1 MKQSK
6 LRKRRVWRYAVL
18 YFLLLVVF
26 LALVVGPIVA
36 ATNITSGTSSIFS
49 NPKNTLYLLQPVGLN
64 NNDTQGTNQTGTGAP
79 GRGASQTAA
88 ASGTAGVTGKVRL
101 F

>member
-18 YFLLLVVF
+18 YFTLFVVA
-26 LALVVGPIVA
+26 LALLIGPIVA
-36 ATNITSGTSSIFS
+36 GKQILDGAKSFTDD
-49 NPKNTLYLLQPVGLN
+49 PKKLYDLFQPIGLN
-64 NNDTQGTNQTGTGAP
+64 HNDTQNRNETGTGGP
-79 GRGASQTAA
+79 GGGAA
-88 ASGTAGVTGKVRL
+88 ASTSSGAASTNKIKL

>member
-18 YFLLLVVF
+18 YFVLLILF
-26 LALVVGPIVA
+26 LALLIGPIVA
-36 ATNITSGTSSIFS
+36 GSRLLSPSLTDK
-49 NPKNTLYLLQPVGLN
+49 NPLYLFQPVGLN
-64 NNDTQGTNQTGTGAP
+64 NNDTQNYNQTGTGAP
-79 GRGASQTAA
+79 GYGASTTSVASATA
-88 ASGTAGVTGKVRL
+88 KIKL

>member
-18 YFLLLVVF
+18 YFVMLVVF

-36 ATNITSGTSSIFS
+36 SPQITSSTKSL
-49 NPKNTLYLLQPVGLN
+49 NLPMQLLQPVGLK
-64 NNDTQGTNQTGTGAP
+64 NNDTLNDTQTGTGAP
-79 GRGASQTAA
+79 GRAASTGASTSATA
-88 ASGTAGVTGKVRL
+88 KVRL

>member
-18 YFLLLVVF
+18 YFALLILF
-26 LALVVGPIVA
+26 LALLIGPIVA
-36 ATNITSGTSSIFS
+36 GS
-49 NPKNTLYLLQPVGLN
+49 NVLSASLIKDIPLELYQPVGLN
-64 NNDTQGTNQTGTGAP
+64 NNDTRNRTQTGTGAVSN
-79 GRGASQTAA
+79 GASSTAV
-88 ASGTAGVTGKVRL
+88 ASATPKMIKL